1 MKPMPLMTACAT
13 SCLSPHL
20 LGSLLPKRNTDGTT
34 RRGWRAVALV
44 GLAWAAPLFGQEVKM
59 LQSPPAGQSI
69 NGPALRAAV
78 HASLACAVSNLLT
91 NAETNWDNLFL
102 EPFIKGYATTNRTSW
117 KAVDEPIYEYEKYD
131 TFEIKSGVSAADGKN
146 LEKVTHRR
154 IVKVIGTN
162 KVERWVPDPNGT
174 NIVIWAKPTTW
185 QPGFLG
191 QNGLALYAV
200 LKAGVPETQTVLAKH
215 IETMC
220 RYLRTYG
227 LPDGTF
233 DLAWLT
239 AAFSN
244 LKGRDCAA
252 IRAKLVNKLLMGQI
266 ADGPARGLW
275 GPVSVNQQLLS
286 VMLAHEQALGQDV
299 AKRKALTAKTP
310 AVAPNGKRKMMA
322 KVPDAEWE
330 IAALQSLY
338 PDVTMLGLSFDAI
351 TSEVSVG
358 PDGDK
363 IVVCG
368 LPFYLYDQSL
378 ADLEMTSVALFAL
391 KEATLNKV
399 LPEETV
405 PPRLS
410 PKQPTLI
417 PVEKTSSI
425 IFRAITAITALQRSD
440 GMWDEGNFHQPE
452 AYFAACGLGPVGK
465 DKVCLSADRGRA
477 NKEKVLSLASTN
489 SFLSFAQAFAALVDA
504 GQIQCLPNALGRF
517 GANFRQGRTL
527 GVALAERFLDNQ
539 PHGLAL
545 SHWGLPYDATIGAV
559 PTPYDLLFKFTGIGR
574 LYGARELCDW
584 DLWRRGAYGILHMQD
599 EQGWWGGNGSMR
611 FYSSSVFA
619 RQEALFQRRHSEMQ
633 EKLPPN
639 KREPYSS
646 VKMWANFRWFWQENT
661 KMRTLCT
668 AYAAIFLLDG
678 AREPL
683 AGYLAGQNDAGT
695 PTIFSAATGGL
706 EKQKGV
712 SLDYVGV
719 SSRTSV
725 AALCSLP
732 VLYVRNETLATN
744 TLMAVKVKE
753 YARAGSGILLLEIAG
768 GAVNNLAA
776 ILNDAKLRNVLDAE
790 PFWADFKGTR
800 PKLQGL
806 YTADNRLVAVLLPV
820 AQVTAPESAEPLA
833 AQAVQVTQM
842 AIENQAP
849 AGYFAAD
856 YPIRGSSDVSPS
868 EARVTA
874 LNALATAPTP

>member
-1 MKPMPLMTACAT
+1 M
-13 SCLSPHL
+13 
-20 LGSLLPKRNTDGTT
+20 KRNTDGTT
-34 RRGWRAVALV
+34 RRGWRAVTRI
-44 GLAWAAPLFGQEVKM
+44 GLAWAAPIFSFGQEVKI
-59 LQSPPAGQSI
+59 LPSPPAGESI

-102 EPFIKGYATTNRTSW
+102 EPFTKGYATTNRTSW
-117 KAVDEPIYEYEKYD
+117 KTVDEPIYEYAKYD
-131 TFEIKSGVSAADGKN
+131 TFELRSGASSADGKN
-146 LEKVTHRR
+146 LEKVTHQR

-162 KVERWVPDPNGT
+162 KVDRWVPDPNGT
-174 NIVIWAKPTTW
+174 NIVIWVQPTTW

-191 QNGLALYAV
+191 QNGLALYTV
-200 LKAGVPETQTVLAKH
+200 LKAGVPETQPVLAKH
-215 IETMC
+215 VETMC
-220 RYLRTYG
+220 RYLQTYG

-244 LKGRDCAA
+244 LKGRDGVA

-286 VMLAHEQALGQDV
+286 VMLAHEQSLGQDV
-299 AKRKALTAKTP
+299 AKRKALAAKTS
-310 AVAPNGKRKMMA
+310 AVAPDAKRKMMP
-322 KVPDAEWE
+322 KDPGAEGQ
-330 IAALQSLY
+330 ISALQSLY
-338 PDVTMLGLSFDAI
+338 PDVTMLGLSFDTI
-351 TSEVSVG
+351 TSGVSVG

-363 IVVCG
+363 ILVCG

-378 ADLEMTSVALFAL
+378 ADLEMTAVALFAL
-391 KEATLNKV
+391 KEAALNKA
-399 LPEETV
+399 LPEETA

-417 PVEKTSSI
+417 PAEKTSGVI
-425 IFRAITAITALQRSD
+425 WRAITAITALQKSD

-452 AYFAACGLGPVGK
+452 AYFSACGLGPAGK
-465 DKVCLSADRGRA
+465 DKVCLSLGKGTAT
-477 NKEKVLSLASTN
+477 KEKVLNLASTN
-489 SFLSFAQAFAALVDA
+489 SFLSFAQAYAALVDA
-504 GQIQCLPNALGRF
+504 GQILGLPNALGRL
-517 GANFRQGRTL
+517 GNNFRQGRTL
-527 GVALAERFLDNQ
+527 GVTLAARFLDNQ
-539 PHGLAL
+539 PNGLAL

-559 PTPYDLLFKFTGIGR
+559 PTPYDLLCKFTGIER
-574 LYGARELCDW
+574 LYGTRELCDW
-584 DLWRRGAYGILHMQD
+584 DLWRRGAYSIVQMQD
-599 EQGWWGGNGSMR
+599 EQGWWGGNRSMR

-619 RQEALFQRRHSEMQ
+619 RQEALFQRRHAETQ

-639 KREPYSS
+639 KREPYPG
-646 VKMWANFRWFWQENT
+646 VKTWANFHWFWQENN
-661 KMRTLCT
+661 KMTTLCT

-683 AGYLAGQNDAGT
+683 VGYLEGQKESGF
-695 PTIFSAATGGL
+695 PKIFSAAIGGL
-706 EKQKGV
+706 ERQKGV

-719 SSRTSV
+719 SSRTSA
-725 AALCSLP
+725 AALHSLP
-732 VLYVRNETLATN
+732 VLYLRNETLATN
-744 TLMAVKVKE
+744 LLMAAKVKE
-753 YARAGSGILLLEIAG
+753 YACAGSGLLLVEIAG

-776 ILNDAKLRNVLDAE
+776 ILNDAKLRNVPDAE

-806 YTADNRLVAVLLPV
+806 YTADNRLVAVFLPV
-820 AQVTAPESAEPLA
+820 AQVAAPESAELLA
-833 AQAVQVTQM
+833 AQAVQVTQL
-842 AIENQAP
+842 AIEKQAP

-856 YPIRGSSDVSPS
+856 YPIRCSGDVNPY

-874 LNALATAPTP
+874 LHALATAPAL